1 MTPPSLCEKLATDLP
16 ALFSCS
22 SHDGMVRIRTP
33 FLYPDGDLIDLF
45 YSEAGG
51 TPALTDF
58 GETVR
63 WLRMQ
68 TVALRR
74 SPKQKRLIDDVCLN
88 HGVEFFKG
96 MLILRLR
103 SEERLADAVIR
114 LGQACLRVSDVW
126 FTMRTRAVETV
137 TEEIADFLEEM
148 KIPYE
153 RGIKL
158 SGRSGRVWEVDFHTR
173 TPEQSALVYV
183 LSTGSRAT
191 GRKIT
196 ERVVT
201 AWHDL
206 NHLKLGPQRLK
217 LISLFDDTLDVW
229 LDEDFRLL
237 EPLSTI
243 ARWSRPDELEAELR
257 CAA

>member
-1 MTPPSLCEKLATDLP
+1 
-16 ALFSCS
+16 
-22 SHDGMVRIRTP
+22 
-33 FLYPDGDLIDLF
+33 
-45 YSEAGG
+45 
-51 TPALTDF
+51 
-58 GETVR
+58 
-63 WLRMQ
+63 MQ

-96 MLILRLR
+96 MLILRLGPG
-103 SEERLADAVIR
+103 ERLADAVIR

-137 TEEIADFLEEM
+137 TEEIADFLEE
-148 KIPYE
+148 KNIPYE
-153 RGIKL
+153 RRTKL
-158 SGRSGRVWEVDFHTR
+158 SGRSGHVWEVDFHTR

-191 GRKIT
+191 GRKLA
-196 ERVVT
+196 ERVVA

-217 LISLFDDTLDVW
+217 LISLFDDTLDIW
-229 LDEDFRLL
+229 QDEDFRLL
-237 EPLSTI
+237 ESLSTI

-257 CAA
+257 RAA